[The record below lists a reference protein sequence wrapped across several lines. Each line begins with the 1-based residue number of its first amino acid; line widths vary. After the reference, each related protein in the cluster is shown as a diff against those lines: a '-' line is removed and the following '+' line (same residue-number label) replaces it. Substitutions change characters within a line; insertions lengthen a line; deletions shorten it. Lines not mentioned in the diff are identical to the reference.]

1 MAKFFNSISS
11 SISSAF
17 NKNIDPNQV
26 REVAAT
32 QYAVQPV
39 RRREDCLLLYCP
51 PPSAEGRAG
60 PAGEGAM
67 VFSNQ
72 GGDSRRAS
80 VTMETGPPYEVV
92 VQSERNVNYCYSLF
106 RTRDISEAEAR
117 FEAYLQIVPPFLS
130 IKPELASVSHLQK
143 LIDKV
148 RERPSCSLSHL
159 AVLLD
164 MPDLLP
170 TPVFSSTINAMD
182 CDGIT
187 PLMTAVDLGSKHLTL
202 AVLAAGGDIVGSDR
216 TGNTV
221 FHHATKGSLAVL
233 EILTDHAC
241 ESFKDN
247 VDALSKLLDQSNAE
261 GQVGLNR
268 KTE

>member
-1 MAKFFNSISS
+1 MAKFFNSMAS
-11 SISSAF
+11 SITSAF

-51 PPSAEGRAG
+51 APTADDKTR

-67 VFSNQ
+67 VFTSQ

-117 FEAYLQIVPPFLS
+117 YNFNGISNGNPSPCSGLRPTSRLCLPFCLS
-130 IKPELASVSHLQK
+130 NQ
-143 LIDKV
+143 
-148 RERPSCSLSHL
+148 
-159 AVLLD
+159 
-164 MPDLLP
+164 
-170 TPVFSSTINAMD
+170 N
-182 CDGIT
+182 
-187 PLMTAVDLGSKHLTL
+187 
-202 AVLAAGGDIVGSDR
+202 
-216 TGNTV
+216 
-221 FHHATKGSLAVL
+221 
-233 EILTDHAC
+233 
-241 ESFKDN
+241 
-247 VDALSKLLDQSNAE
+247 
-261 GQVGLNR
+261 
-268 KTE
+268 

>member
-1 MAKFFNSISS
+1 
-11 SISSAF
+11 
-17 NKNIDPNQV
+17 
-26 REVAAT
+26 
-32 QYAVQPV
+32 
-39 RRREDCLLLYCP
+39 
-51 PPSAEGRAG
+51 
-60 PAGEGAM
+60 M

-80 VTMETGPPYEVV
+80 VTMDTGPPYEVV

-159 AVLLD
+159 TVLLD

-233 EILTDHAC
+233 EILTEHAC

-247 VDALSKLLDQSNAE
+247 VCALSKLLDQSNAE
-261 GQVGLNR
+261 GQVGLTR
-268 KTE
+268 KRNYNKLKLTYPIGSLAFGMHCRQA